1 MKLLVLFI
9 LCSNALFG
17 QVARDHFSVVN
28 GLIIWERSIPV
39 KSFSSLLSDVKE
51 SGVLLHLEAD
61 SNQIR
66 GDLRPTEAD
75 YRIAG
80 YSRMGAPSYLFGAY
94 IHGFVVIK
102 FNGFDSALIIIKR
115 IEIDEESDKPFAHK
129 ESRTTL
135 EGSFLKIDKVRN
147 SFYRGSSRIL
157 DQNFIKLFDY
167 SK

>member
-1 MKLLVLFI
+1 MVK
-9 LCSNALFG
+9 
-17 QVARDHFSVVN
+17 
-28 GLIIWERSIPV
+28 GLIEWERSIPV
-39 KSFSSLLSDVKE
+39 KSFNSLLSEIKE

-66 GDLRPTEAD
+66 GDLRPTGAD

-80 YSRMGAPSYLFGAY
+80 YSRMGAPTYLFDAY

-102 FNGFDSALIIIKR
+102 FNGFDSALIVIKR
-115 IEIDEESDKPFAHK
+115 IEIEEKNDKSFAHK
-129 ESRTTL
+129 ESRTTI
-135 EGSFLKIDKVRN
+135 ESSFLKGNKMRN